1 MTRRPPS
8 PKHTYTHLPST
19 TLFRSL
25 GAGRIISV
33 DDVDS
38 VPRTASPDT
47 RRAFG
52 DLSVRAVLDVPLI
65 KEGRLLAILVI
76 LAGRS
81 RTWTPTDRE
90 LTRDTAERTW
100 AAVERSRA
108 ESALRESEALLDAIF
123 QSAPVGLGVWD
134 KDLRFVRVNPRLA
147 EINGMSAEAHVCRH
161 PTELLPELQDLGS
174 LLAGWRRVLES
185 GEPMVAVAVTR
196 SDRGRVGKEGFI
208 TG

>member
-90 LTRDTAERTW
+90 LARDTAARTW

-108 ESALRESEALLDAIF
+108 ESALRESEALLDALF
-123 QSAPVGLGVWD
+123 QSAPVGLGVWED
-134 KDLRFVRVNPRLA
+134 RPISVWGKRVSVRVA
-147 EINGMSAEAHVCRH
+147 S
-161 PTELLPELQDLGS
+161 
-174 LLAGWRRVLES
+174 
-185 GEPMVAVAVTR
+185 
-196 SDRGRVGKEGFI
+196 
-208 TG
+208 

>member
-90 LTRDTAERTW
+90 LARDPAERTW
-100 AAVERSRA
+100 AAVARSPA
-108 ESALRESEALLDAIF
+108 DSALPEREAPLDATF
-123 QSAPVGLGVWD
+123 QSAPAGLGVWH
-134 KDLRFVRVNPRLA
+134 KDPPSVPPNPP
-147 EINGMSAEAHVCRH
+147 
-161 PTELLPELQDLGS
+161 PTSETRP
-174 LLAGWRRVLES
+174 AGQ
-185 GEPMVAVAVTR
+185 
-196 SDRGRVGKEGFI
+196 
-208 TG
+208 